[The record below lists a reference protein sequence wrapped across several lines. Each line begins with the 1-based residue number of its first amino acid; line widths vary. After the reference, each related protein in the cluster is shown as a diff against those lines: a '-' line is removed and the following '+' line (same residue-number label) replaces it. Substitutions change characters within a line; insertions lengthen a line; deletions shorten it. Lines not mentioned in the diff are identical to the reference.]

1 MYHSVVA
8 EPTPNTH
15 GLHQNHC
22 PKQSDATLKTH
33 MNTARGM
40 GDNIRMCVRVK
51 SMQNKRHKHKNQ
63 NTQHKNA
70 YTHLSHWCT

>member
-22 PKQSDATLKTH
+22 PKQSNATLKTH

-40 GDNIRMCVRVK
+40 GG
-51 SMQNKRHKHKNQ
+51 
-63 NTQHKNA
+63 QHSYVCACEIDAKQTA
-70 YTHLSHWCT
+70 QA